1 MSAVLE
7 RVDQLIR
14 EGQAALDLDG
24 RVENFISLMH
34 MRCPKHDT
42 LPLVQRAN
50 GEIVFFC
57 SCTRRPANYE

>member
-1 MSAVLE
+1 MSTALE

-14 EGQAALDLDG
+14 EGQAVLVDA
-24 RVENFISLMH
+24 RVEDFICLMH
-34 MRCPKHDT
+34 MRCLKHDT

-57 SCTRRPANYE
+57 GCTRRPPE